1 MLLPVRAVCKK
12 QDVDAPQMV
21 IVVHDP
27 GSANTRK
34 LGSAGAGRG
43 KVLVAEFARIQ
54 PVNSSEFLRI
64 QLRAG
69 RSGRGKK
76 FRVFFAEELFDIQ
89 KNQQAILEF
98 DQAGEVFSSQA
109 GHGWRRGGHP

>member
-54 PVNSSEFLRI
+54 PVNPSELLRI
-64 QLRAG
+64 QHVPEEIATHKWVSSDATHAG
-69 RSGRGKK
+69 LSTH
-76 FRVFFAEELFDIQ
+76 L
-89 KNQQAILEF
+89 
-98 DQAGEVFSSQA
+98 
-109 GHGWRRGGHP
+109 